1 MKRASTNCNVRNEEE
16 IKMDIR
22 YSTGKEPFKRMNT
35 EELREEFLITG
46 IFNAD
51 DVSAVY
57 SHVDRIV
64 TMGAMPV
71 SKRIS
76 IDKNIDTW
84 KNFGVK
90 YLLERRE
97 MGTINIGGP
106 GSVFADGRKFE
117 MNHFDGLYL
126 PMGTKTVE
134 FESDNPNEP
143 AKFYICTTP
152 AHTPKPAVH
161 IPYEKAIHKHLGE
174 QKTSNERT
182 INQYI
187 HPDVLDTCQLSMGLT
202 HLEEG
207 SVWNTMPVHTHE
219 RRMEVYFYFDIPQDN
234 VVFHFMGEPD
244 QTRHIVMHNEE
255 AVINP
260 SWSIHSGCGTSNY
273 TFIWAMCG
281 ENRAYD
287 DQDWIK
293 TPDLK

>member
-1 MKRASTNCNVRNEEE
+1 
-16 IKMDIR
+16 MDIR
-22 YSTGKEPFKRMNT
+22 YSTGKEPFKRMNST
-35 EELREEFLITG
+35 ELRDEFLITN
-46 IFNAD
+46 IFIDD

-64 TMGAMPV
+64 TMGVKPV
-71 SKRIS
+71 HEQVKL
-76 IDKNIDTW
+76 DKNIDCW
-84 KNFGVK
+84 KNFGVN

-97 MGTINIGGP
+97 LGCINIGGK
-106 GSVFADGRKFE
+106 GKVVADGVE
-117 MNHFDGLYL
+117 YDMNHFDGLYL
-126 PMGTKTVE
+126 SKGTKEVV
-134 FESDNPNEP
+134 FSSANPDDP

-152 AHTPKPAVH
+152 AHTEKPSKH
-161 IPYEKAIHKHLGE
+161 IPLDNAIHKHLGS
-174 QKTSNERT
+174 QATSNERT

-207 SVWNTMPVHTHE
+207 SVWNTMPAHTHE
-219 RRMEVYFYFDIPQDN
+219 RRMEVYFYFDVPSDQ
-234 VVFHFMGEPD
+234 VVFHFMGEPNE
-244 QTRHIVMHNEE
+244 TRHIVMHNEE

-293 TPDLK
+293 TEDLR

>member
-1 MKRASTNCNVRNEEE
+1 
-16 IKMDIR
+16 MDIR

-35 EELREEFLITG
+35 TELRDEFLITD
-46 IFNAD
+46 IFKND

-64 TMGAMPV
+64 TMGVKPV
-71 SKRIS
+71 NETVKL
-76 IDKNIDTW
+76 DKNIDSW
-84 KNFGVK
+84 KNFGVN

-97 MGTINIGGP
+97 LGAINIGGK
-106 GSVFADGRKFE
+106 GKVIADGVAYDME
-117 MNHFDGLYL
+117 HFDGLYL
-126 PMGTKTVE
+126 PKGTKEVAFSSE
-134 FESDNPNEP
+134 NPNEP

-152 AHTPKPAVH
+152 AHAVFPAKL
-161 IPYEKAIHKHLGE
+161 IPLKDAVHKHLGS
-174 QKTSNERT
+174 QATSNERT

-187 HPDVLDTCQLSMGLT
+187 HPDVLETCQLSMGLT
-202 HLEEG
+202 HLEVG

-219 RRMEVYFYFDIPQDN
+219 RRMEVYFYFDIPDDQ
-234 VVFHFMGEPD
+234 VVFHFMGEPNE
-244 QTRHIVMHNEE
+244 TRHIVMHNEE

-293 TPDLK
+293 TEDLK